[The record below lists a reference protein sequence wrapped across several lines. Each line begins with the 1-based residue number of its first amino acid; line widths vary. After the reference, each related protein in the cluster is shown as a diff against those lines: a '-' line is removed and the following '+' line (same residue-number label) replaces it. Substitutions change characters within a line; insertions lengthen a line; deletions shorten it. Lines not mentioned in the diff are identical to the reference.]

1 MICLFILFIVF
12 FAVKKFL
19 GLGGSNL
26 FLFLFPFLG
35 DELMEI
41 LLQFMS
47 DSVLPLFSSKS
58 FIVSG
63 LTLWPLIHFELIFVF
78 GVKEGSDFIFFHVA
92 VQFSQHHLLK
102 RLSFQH
108 CVVLPTLSEIN

>member
-58 FIVSG
+58 FIASG
-63 LTLWPLIHFELIFVF
+63 LTFRLLLHFKFIFVY
-78 GVKEGSDFIFFHVA
+78 GVH
-92 VQFSQHHLLK
+92 
-102 RLSFQH
+102 
-108 CVVLPTLSEIN
+108 